1 MSGEERD
8 RVFVES
14 VRNLLVEAEEQTDTV
29 TRMRLQS
36 ARLRAL
42 EAAEKPA
49 PWYDRFPRWVTA
61 GGLATAMVIV
71 MALSFWQDS
80 DRRSQTAG
88 PVEDLEIM
96 TTHEQLELYKDLDFY
111 RWLETVDNAG

>member
-1 MSGEERD
+1 
-8 RVFVES
+8 
-14 VRNLLVEAEEQTDTV
+14 
-29 TRMRLQS
+29 
-36 ARLRAL
+36 
-42 EAAEKPA
+42 
-49 PWYDRFPRWVTA
+49 
-61 GGLATAMVIV
+61 MVIV